1 MNADFRNC
9 SSCLN
14 YENGICSITGSGV
27 KLTDRCSFWDDAE
40 DDRPPMKVRSKKIQK
55 KKKKVSWE

>member
-1 MNADFRNC
+1 MNTDFRNC

-14 YENGICSITGSGV
+14 YDNGICFITGSVV

-40 DDRPPMKVRSKKIQK
+40 DDRTPMKVRNKKTQK
-55 KKKKVSWE
+55 KKQKVSWE